1 MQFLGGR
8 IGLCVNQLAM
18 IARRAGKTAVR
29 PISKVDKGKLDALE
43 SNLWPLLAKR
53 DGVLDDQFDRAT

>member
-1 MQFLGGR
+1 MR
-8 IGLCVNQLAM
+8 VNQLAM